1 MLQTEDCARQYALNR
16 CSPETRV
23 PMAEAFCQSMERCLV
38 KDSVYSIQAVAA
50 LVGETVEVLLGSMST
65 VTLGVVVGVGV

>member
-1 MLQTEDCARQYALNR
+1 
-16 CSPETRV
+16 
-23 PMAEAFCQSMERCLV
+23 MAEAFCQSMERCLV